1 MITAGNAADSSF
13 YAAET
18 EDFMHLLFHKFLIF
32 ILILPALLAEEQTEG
47 CIAAMLFAVIL
58 TALCSYLNVRSSFLI
73 HVLFCAAACLWPL
86 LFPFLPLAAYDG
98 MVQNSI
104 KHRYLWLLPLLRG
117 LHSPS
122 RLAWLTCAALCMLAV
137 YLELQSAQYQKL
149 LQKYHRVQDD
159 TTEAAILL
167 KQKNKELMKNQD
179 YEVELATLAER
190 NRIARE
196 IHDNVGHL
204 LTRSILQVSAMLVV
218 HSGNTE
224 LKEPLL
230 AVKDTLSDA
239 MDNVRQSVHNLHEE
253 SINLQQQLTRL
264 TDDFTFCPVQLTY
277 DSTPLPKELNYT
289 FIAIVK
295 EALSNIARHS
305 NATRA
310 SVSVLEHPSLYQLRI
325 HDNGTLQTQDSPD
338 GIGLFN
344 MEERI
349 RALDGNFHIDRTN
362 GFKIFISIPKR
373 GKNYEHHI
381 D

>member
-1 MITAGNAADSSF
+1 
-13 YAAET
+13 
-18 EDFMHLLFHKFLIF
+18 
-32 ILILPALLAEEQTEG
+32 
-47 CIAAMLFAVIL
+47 
-58 TALCSYLNVRSSFLI
+58 
-73 HVLFCAAACLWPL
+73 
-86 LFPFLPLAAYDG
+86 
-98 MVQNSI
+98 
-104 KHRYLWLLPLLRG
+104 
-117 LHSPS
+117 
-122 RLAWLTCAALCMLAV
+122 
-137 YLELQSAQYQKL
+137 
-149 LQKYHRVQDD
+149 
-159 TTEAAILL
+159 
-167 KQKNKELMKNQD
+167 MKNQD